1 MANRTAEEI
10 LQDHTAMG
18 HSAVLITGVIA
29 GDQMADDT
37 NADKKD
43 CVARNVE
50 HLELM
55 KAMKKEDGET
65 SIWTNEDFTGIN
77 SAITA
82 GNTYIS

>member
-1 MANRTAEEI
+1 
-10 LQDHTAMG
+10 
-18 HSAVLITGVIA
+18 
-29 GDQMADDT
+29 MADDT

-55 KAMKKEDGET
+55 KTMKKEDGET

>member
-1 MANRTAEEI
+1 MANKTAEEI
-10 LQDHTAMG
+10 AADFVAMS
-18 HSAVLITGVIA
+18 HSVALITDVIA